1 MQALADTLA
10 ALDTIAALA
19 AVASENGYTRPG
31 FGDEYRVEGARHPVV
46 ERSVDS
52 YVPNDASFE
61 DAEFAVVTGPNM
73 SGKSTYMRSVA
84 LVSVLAQVGSFVPAE
99 EACLE
104 VVDRVFTR
112 VGASDDIAGGR
123 STFMV
128 EMVELAEILH
138 NATERS
144 LVLLDEVG
152 RGTSTADGLSIA
164 RAVTEF
170 IHNEIGAKTMF
181 ATHYHELTETADKL
195 DGVRNLHFA
204 ADRRD
209 GDMVF
214 LHEVV
219 EGAASESYGVEVA
232 RMAGVPDEVVER
244 ADELV
249 EDGFGDGTTE
259 SSAREDGPKQAKLD
273 GTVDAVGGDETRRT
287 NGEKRKTEGTSD
299 TSDIVEQIAEID
311 TANTTPIEAL
321 NILNRLSKKAE
332 ETDGK

>member
-1 MQALADTLA
+1 M
-10 ALDTIAALA
+10 
-19 AVASENGYTRPG
+19 
-31 FGDEYRVEGARHPVV
+31 
-46 ERSVDS
+46 
-52 YVPNDASFE
+52 
-61 DAEFAVVTGPNM
+61 TGPNM

-99 EACLE
+99 SASLE

-164 RAVTEF
+164 WAVTEF
-170 IHNEIGAKTMF
+170 VHDEIGAKTMF
-181 ATHYHELTETADKL
+181 ATHYHELTRAADEL
-195 DGVRNLHFA
+195 EGVRNLHFA

-209 GDMVF
+209 GNMVF

-219 EGAASESYGVEVA
+219 DGAGSESYGVEVA
-232 RMAGVPDEVVER
+232 RMAGVPDGVVER

-249 EDGFGDGTTE
+249 EEGLGEPDEGTE
-259 SSAREDGPKQAKLD
+259 YPREDGPRQARLD
-273 GTVDAVGGDETRRT
+273 GTVGNVDRRDERRERT
-287 NGEKRKTEGTSD
+287 NPEGKTEETDGT
-299 TSDIVEQIAEID
+299 VPEIAEELAEVD
-311 TANTTPIEAL
+311 PANTTPIEAL

-332 ETDGK
+332 ETDRNR

>member
-1 MQALADTLA
+1 
-10 ALDTIAALA
+10 
-19 AVASENGYTRPG
+19 
-31 FGDEYRVEGARHPVV
+31 
-46 ERSVDS
+46 
-52 YVPNDASFE
+52 
-61 DAEFAVVTGPNM
+61 
-73 SGKSTYMRSVA
+73 
-84 LVSVLAQVGSFVPAE
+84 
-99 EACLE
+99 
-104 VVDRVFTR
+104 
-112 VGASDDIAGGR
+112 
-123 STFMV
+123 
-128 EMVELAEILH
+128 
-138 NATERS
+138 
-144 LVLLDEVG
+144 
-152 RGTSTADGLSIA
+152 
-164 RAVTEF
+164 
-170 IHNEIGAKTMF
+170 
-181 ATHYHELTETADKL
+181 
-195 DGVRNLHFA
+195 
-204 ADRRD
+204 
-209 GDMVF
+209 MVF